1 MDGERMTRAVANV
14 GEERTPVAFADA
26 MARAR
31 ATGAAR
37 AATAQAD
44 GHSDR
49 VVLADLF
56 APDAM
61 VFVAADGP
69 RPDGID
75 DVVDAATAQLQALQD
90 QASSAIGQ
98 AEQAAGSDK
107 QAFIDQMEA
116 AKTAAKQQMDATID
130 NAYNKVTQIGQ
141 THPEAQD
148 RMLQAM
154 IEISVLGTAADSAMS
169 TAFDSAI
176 GAAWEALQVIEAAA
190 EAAANAIS
198 SAVDTVADGIASVF
212 SGW

>member
-1 MDGERMTRAVANV
+1 MTSAAVNV
-14 GEERTPVAFADA
+14 GEEHTPVAFADA

-37 AATAQAD
+37 AATAQSD
-44 GHSDR
+44 RSDR

-69 RPDGID
+69 RPDEID
-75 DVVDAATAQLQALQD
+75 GVVNAATAQLQKLQVE
-90 QASSAIGQ
+90 ASSAIGQ
-98 AEQAAGSDK
+98 AEQAAGSNK
-107 QAFIDQMEA
+107 QAFIDRMEA
-116 AKTAAKQQMDATID
+116 AKAAAKQQMDTTID
-130 NAYNKVTQIGQ
+130 DAYNKVTQIGQ

-154 IEISVLGTAADSAMS
+154 IEISVLGGAADSAMFS
-169 TAFDSAI
+169 AFDSAI
-176 GAAWEALQVIEAAA
+176 GAAWEALQVIEAAT

-198 SAVDTVADGIASVF
+198 SAVDTVADGIKSVF

>member
-1 MDGERMTRAVANV
+1 MDGGRMTRAVANV
-14 GEERTPVAFADA
+14 GEEHTPAAFADA

-44 GHSDR
+44 DHSDR

-90 QASSAIGQ
+90 QANSAIGQ
-98 AEQAAGSDK
+98 AEQAAGSNK

-116 AKTAAKQQMDATID
+116 AKTAAKQQMGATID
-130 NAYNKVTQIGQ
+130 DAYNKVTQIGQ
-141 THPEAQD
+141 AHPEAQN

-154 IEISVLGTAADSAMS
+154 TEISVLGGAADSAMS

-176 GAAWEALQVIEAAA
+176 GVAWEALQVIEAAA
-190 EAAANAIS
+190 EDAVDAIS
-198 SAVDTVADGIASVF
+198 SAADTVAEGIASVF